1 MDIKAVIKEK
11 GYTIEQVAIKM
22 GVTRVT
28 LSQTLSGNP
37 SLSTLRRIAEALD
50 CTMGD
55 FFSDEITN
63 KGNTCTCPHCGKSIN
78 IVLK

>member
-11 GYTIEQVAIKM
+11 GYTIEQVASKM

-37 SLSTLRRIAEALD
+37 SLSTLRRIAEAID
-50 CTMGD
+50 CSVGD
-55 FFSDEITN
+55 FFADEITGN
-63 KGNTCTCPHCGKSIN
+63 KHSCPHCGKHIT
-78 IVLK
+78 IKIEG